1 MRLGM
6 RAVTPN
12 TEWLEGSGLT
22 LDNGIVCNG
31 SGEAAPDVYAA
42 GDVARV
48 ANRWHGGLVFLV
60 LLIDLIDDVGGVLE
74 CLVEFVQ
81 LLAAVGVVI
90 GLEFFDNGRSVV
102 YVRGEFA
109 ESVGRH
115 E

>member
-1 MRLGM
+1 MVVPRLE
-6 RAVTPN
+6 ALIHESVTPRRIRSPSRRG
-12 TEWLEGSGLT
+12 TPRGPRAT
-22 LDNGIVCNG
+22 DKT
-31 SGEAAPDVYAA
+31 
-42 GDVARV
+42 
-48 ANRWHGGLVFLV
+48 NRLLFLV

-74 CLVEFVQ
+74 CFVEFVQ

-102 YVRGEFA
+102 YVSGEFA